1 MLNYIKSECYRISHQ
16 PTLYITTGILCS
28 LIIAIISFLAFFGW
42 DQYGIDLARTGY
54 AYTMPI
60 SSPGCYIF
68 MPAVIP
74 CLIYSSVHKSGDVKN
89 TIASGLSRV
98 QIFAG
103 KCITS
108 LLAASVVLA
117 VVLAVW
123 IASAELLLEPGG
135 PFTARDLLL
144 EVPAIYLI
152 AAANVI
158 TILFF
163 FELFKRELLAAMAWA
178 AIWFILP
185 TVLYNLG
192 MQIEILADIANWM
205 PYQFFKNAV
214 DISTL
219 ASGQVKNI
227 SWNITVAEQVGSVLW
242 YTRDGLFKCLISG
255 AIGVA
260 VFSLSGWLVL
270 RRRDL

>member
-28 LIIAIISFLAFFGW
+28 LIIAIISFLALFGW
-42 DQYGIDLARTGY
+42 DQYGLDLARTGY

-60 SSPGCYIF
+60 SSPSCYLF
-68 MPAVIP
+68 MAAVIP
-74 CLIYSSVHKSGDVKN
+74 ALIYNCIHKYGDVKN
-89 TIASGLSRV
+89 TVAGGLSRV

-108 LLAASVVLA
+108 LIAASVVLA

-144 EVPAIYLI
+144 EVPAVYLI

-158 TILFF
+158 TVQLFF
-163 FELFKRELLAAMAWA
+163 ECFRKELFVALAWST
-178 AIWFILP
+178 IWLILP
-185 TVLYNLG
+185 TVLSAFG
-192 MQIEILADIANWM
+192 MRFDLFTDIANWM

-219 ASGQVKNI
+219 ASGEVNNI
-227 SWNITVAEQVGSVLW
+227 SWSINVAEQTGTVLW
-242 YTRDGLFKCLISG
+242 YTSEGLFKCLISG

-260 VFSLSGWLVL
+260 VFSLSGWFIL